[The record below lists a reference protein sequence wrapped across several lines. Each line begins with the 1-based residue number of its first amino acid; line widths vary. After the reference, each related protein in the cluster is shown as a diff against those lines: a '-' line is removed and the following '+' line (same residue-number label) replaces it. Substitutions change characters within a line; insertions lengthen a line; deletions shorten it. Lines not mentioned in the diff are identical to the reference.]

1 MFISL
6 KDHRLNQLQ
15 DCALIMLYHLEDIA
29 EYLSGRVSKHQQ
41 CNIYLRLKPC
51 GNGNLETCY

>member
-1 MFISL
+1 MSL

-29 EYLSGRVSKHQQ
+29 EYLSERVSKHQQ
-41 CNIYLRLKPC
+41 CLSILDRSFVEMEILKPAIR
-51 GNGNLETCY
+51 